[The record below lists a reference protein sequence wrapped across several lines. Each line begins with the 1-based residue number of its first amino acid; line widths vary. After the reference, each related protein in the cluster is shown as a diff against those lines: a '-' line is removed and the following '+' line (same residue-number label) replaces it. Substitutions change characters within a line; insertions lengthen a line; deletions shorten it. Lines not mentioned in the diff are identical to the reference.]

1 MITDFDW
8 NATCTRPLTRADV
21 WELLRNGCNANEIA
35 AAGGV
40 TLATA
45 IGMIRDA
52 MPAEPRHEVLH
63 LRAA

>member
-1 MITDFDW
+1 MDDFDW
-8 NATCTRPLTRADV
+8 NAVCRRPLTREDV

-52 MPAEPRHEVLH
+52 IPPEPRHEVLH